1 MKKITFMV
9 CPHDTA
15 KNPDRWFMFAQFL
28 TKNINSSVKFEQS
41 LDFVD
46 FHKEIT
52 SGGLIYSN
60 PQDSLKL
67 IKNHGYIPIARPINL
82 FDEIVFITSHKI
94 KKPTLQDFSENTV
107 VSVTDMMVT
116 QVGINYLQ
124 KEKIIPSEVL
134 SKPSWM
140 AVIKSMTRNEYNF
153 ALVYKDFYDGLTNLS
168 KSGVQKVGE
177 TQEEIIHHNF
187 LIAPELQAMTEAI
200 QSCLLTMQKNN
211 SQGEKILNSLGMEK
225 LVAVNKT
232 DILHPWNS
240 TKNTIKV
247 IAKKLAKAPTLDPYN
262 QPINNSEELRT
273 VKIKSL
279 DENTSYRIK

>member
-1 MKKITFMV
+1 
-9 CPHDTA
+9 
-15 KNPDRWFMFAQFL
+15 
-28 TKNINSSVKFEQS
+28 
-41 LDFVD
+41 
-46 FHKEIT
+46 
-52 SGGLIYSN
+52 
-60 PQDSLKL
+60 
-67 IKNHGYIPIARPINL
+67 
-82 FDEIVFITSHKI
+82 
-94 KKPTLQDFSENTV
+94 
-107 VSVTDMMVT
+107 
-116 QVGINYLQ
+116 
-124 KEKIIPSEVL
+124 
-134 SKPSWM
+134 
-140 AVIKSMTRNEYNF
+140 
-153 ALVYKDFYDGLTNLS
+153 
-168 KSGVQKVGE
+168 
-177 TQEEIIHHNF
+177 
-187 LIAPELQAMTEAI
+187 MTEAI